1 MRSRISKFIT
11 KLKILPSWVILIID
25 LLVVFVAALFAL
37 VIRDNFHIPAGFSA
51 LEYLYIPF
59 TIVVVRLIFFYFFK
73 TYTIVVRFTNTK
85 DVFRIFLSC
94 ISGSV
99 FLGII
104 NIITYFW
111 VGHFLVPTSV
121 IIMEFFITMVA
132 MVFYRFAFKML
143 YLERINPSKN
153 KKNIIIFGAGEAG
166 ITTKRALDRDTASKY
181 NVQAFFE
188 EDHKKIG
195 KNLESVPV
203 LAYSQ
208 LGNYLRKNEI
218 SFLIIAIQNL
228 PPQKISEVTE
238 LALQYRVKVLMVPP
252 VTRWIN
258 GELSFKQIKKV
269 KIEDLLERDPIVLD
283 ESLVYEDIRDQVIL
297 ITGAAGSIGSEI
309 VRQVMRFDYKQ
320 LILIDNAET
329 PVFYLSNECYRYNGS
344 KNIDIEIVD
353 ILDRQKMEDIM
364 ARYKPTLIY
373 HAAAYKHVPMM
384 ETNVGAAIKINVLGT
399 RQMADL
405 AVKYGVKKFVMVST
419 DKAVNPTTIMGAT
432 KRIAEIYVQSFNFHQ
447 QTTKFITTRFG
458 NVLGSNGSVIP
469 IFRQQIEE
477 GGPVTVTHPD
487 VTRYFMTIPEACQLV
502 LNAGA
507 MGKGGEIFIF
517 DMGQS
522 VRIYDLAIKMIK
534 LSGLELGKDIQIE
547 FTGLRTGEKLYEE
560 LLANQ
565 ENTMKTDHNKIMIAR
580 VRTYVYDKINE
591 EITILDKLKDQEPSS
606 VVAKIKEIVP
616 EFESKNPDFTGIS

>member
-59 TIVVVRLIFFYFFK
+59 TIVVVRLLFFYFFK

-364 ARYKPTLIY
+364 ARYQPTLIY